1 MISAYARQRHPG
13 IHARAVHPVARL
25 RTLAASPCSNT
36 VHATPACPRAEW
48 AASGG
53 EMLGKLE
60 RGWSSRTTAAVV
72 DFDAERCDFDRIDG
86 TQMTLAQ
93 FSERLRGTVRPAVI
107 TGLTEDWAA
116 AHWVKDLESA
126 ATMATTAPA
135 AGNGA
140 GAGSKD
146 GEGGRDDRP
155 VRQYL
160 KEKLA
165 NAVVG
170 DENMYISLD
179 REPRDLAVRRRLQDG
194 SVIIQ

>member
-1 MISAYARQRHPG
+1 
-13 IHARAVHPVARL
+13 
-25 RTLAASPCSNT
+25 
-36 VHATPACPRAEW
+36 
-48 AASGG
+48 
-53 EMLGKLE
+53 MLGKLE